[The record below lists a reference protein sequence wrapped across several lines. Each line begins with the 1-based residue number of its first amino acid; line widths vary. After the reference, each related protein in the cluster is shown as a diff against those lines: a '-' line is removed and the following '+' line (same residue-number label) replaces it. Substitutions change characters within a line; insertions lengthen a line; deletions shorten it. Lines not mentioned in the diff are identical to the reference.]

1 MIMRKARYKA
11 MTEQERQELI
21 RQQEKLMQ
29 SRDIYERTQTEHS
42 DDNYYQDYC
51 QHNMNNLD
59 MEAEYIRRELEMGC
73 CE

>member
-1 MIMRKARYKA
+1 

-29 SRDIYERTQTEHS
+29 IRDIYERTQTEHN
-42 DDNYYQDYC
+42 DDNHYQDYC
-51 QHNMNNLD
+51 QRNMNNLN